1 LILKIFIIFNIKN
14 NKKKMEPIS
23 VTSNELSIVINNII
37 KKKLEDASNMGF
49 IEKNKLDELFSKLCI
64 INNIESKNENKI
76 KKTNEIVLEKNDN
89 IRVINYEKFPKKPSV
104 NLPFCNVIVNKW
116 CYGIKLNH
124 GLYTQCTNKK
134 IKNKD
139 YCKTCMKQSNKNKNK
154 LPNNGDITNRKF
166 GEIYIAPNKKKE
178 QSYSKIVKK
187 QNIEL
192 KFALREAKKLG
203 WTIPEKQLE
212 NLKNIKIS
220 PVVSDSSDDDN
231 IEIIDIKIKNASKE
245 FEKESKETENE
256 SKETENESKETENES
271 KETDNINNDDD
282 SNENDSDENDSDE
295 NDKDDD
301 EYDKLI
307 GKLDKIII
315 KGINYLLDKEGIM
328 NIYTNNKLIKN
339 LLLDDDGTPIGVYK
353 NKKVYPLEF

>member
-1 LILKIFIIFNIKN
+1 MILKIFIIFNIKN

-23 VTSNELSIVINNII
+23 VTSDELSIVINNII

-134 IKNKD
+134 NKNKD

-203 WTIPEKQLE
+203 WTIPKTQLE

-220 PVVSDSSDDDN
+220 PVVSDSSDDDD
-231 IEIIDIKIKNASKE
+231 IEIIDIKIKNASKG
-245 FEKESKETENE
+245 FENKSKETENE
-256 SKETENESKETENES
+256 SKETENESK
-271 KETDNINNDDD
+271 KIDNINNDDD
-282 SNENDSDENDSDE
+282 DDE

-307 GKLDKIII
+307 GKLDKITI
-315 KGINYLLDKEGIM
+315 KGNKYLLDKEGIM

-339 LLLDDDGTPIGVYK
+339 LLLDNDGTPIGIYK
-353 NKKVYPLEF
+353 NKKVIPLGF

>member
-1 LILKIFIIFNIKN
+1 MILKIFIIFNIKN

-134 IKNKD
+134 NKNKD

-203 WTIPEKQLE
+203 WTIPKTQLE

-220 PVVSDSSDDDN
+220 PVVSDSSDDDD
-231 IEIIDIKIKNASKE
+231 IEIIDIKIKNASKG
-245 FEKESKETENE
+245 FENKSKETENE
-256 SKETENESKETENES
+256 SKKI
-271 KETDNINNDDD
+271 DNINNDDD
-282 SNENDSDENDSDE
+282 DDE

-307 GKLDKIII
+307 GKLDKITI
-315 KGINYLLDKEGIM
+315 KGNKYLLDKEGIM

-339 LLLDDDGTPIGVYK
+339 LLLDNDGTPIGIYK
-353 NKKVYPLEF
+353 NKKVIPLGF

>member
-1 LILKIFIIFNIKN
+1 
-14 NKKKMEPIS
+14 MEPIS

-134 IKNKD
+134 NKNKD

-203 WTIPEKQLE
+203 WTIPKTQLE

-220 PVVSDSSDDDN
+220 PVVSDSSDDDD
-231 IEIIDIKIKNASKE
+231 IEIIDIKIKNASKG
-245 FEKESKETENE
+245 FENKSKETENE
-256 SKETENESKETENES
+256 SKETENESK
-271 KETDNINNDDD
+271 KIDNINNDDD
-282 SNENDSDENDSDE
+282 DDE

-307 GKLDKIII
+307 GKLDKITI
-315 KGINYLLDKEGIM
+315 KGNKYLLDKEGIM

-339 LLLDDDGTPIGVYK
+339 LLLDNDGTPIGIYK
-353 NKKVYPLEF
+353 NKKVIPLGF

>member
-1 LILKIFIIFNIKN
+1 
-14 NKKKMEPIS
+14 MEPIS
-23 VTSNELSIVINNII
+23 VTSDELSIVINNII

-134 IKNKD
+134 NKNKD

-203 WTIPEKQLE
+203 WTIPKTQLE

-220 PVVSDSSDDDN
+220 PVVSDSSDDDD
-231 IEIIDIKIKNASKE
+231 IEIIDIKIKNASKG
-245 FEKESKETENE
+245 FENKSKETENE
-256 SKETENESKETENES
+256 SKETENESK
-271 KETDNINNDDD
+271 KIDNINNDDD
-282 SNENDSDENDSDE
+282 DDE

-307 GKLDKIII
+307 GKLDKITI
-315 KGINYLLDKEGIM
+315 KGNKYLLDKEGIM

-339 LLLDDDGTPIGVYK
+339 LLLDNDGTPIGIYK
-353 NKKVYPLEF
+353 NKKVIPLGF

>member
-1 LILKIFIIFNIKN
+1 MILKIFIIFNIKN

-23 VTSNELSIVINNII
+23 VTSDELSIVINNII

-134 IKNKD
+134 NKNKD

-245 FEKESKETENE
+245 FENK
-256 SKETENESKETENES
+256 SKETENES

-307 GKLDKIII
+307 GKLDKITI
-315 KGINYLLDKEGIM
+315 KGNKYLLDKEGIM

>member
-1 LILKIFIIFNIKN
+1 
-14 NKKKMEPIS
+14 MEPIS
-23 VTSNELSIVINNII
+23 VTSDELSIVINNII

-134 IKNKD
+134 NKNKD

-245 FEKESKETENE
+245 FENESKETENE
-256 SKETENESKETENES
+256 SKETENESNETENASKEFENKSKETENES

-307 GKLDKIII
+307 GKLDKITI
-315 KGINYLLDKEGIM
+315 KGNKYLLDKEGIM

>member
-134 IKNKD
+134 NKNKD

-203 WTIPEKQLE
+203 WTIPKTQLE

-220 PVVSDSSDDDN
+220 PVVSDSSDDDD
-231 IEIIDIKIKNASKE
+231 IEIIDIKIKNASKG
-245 FEKESKETENE
+245 FENKSKETENE
-256 SKETENESKETENES
+256 SKETENESK
-271 KETDNINNDDD
+271 KIDNINNDDD
-282 SNENDSDENDSDE
+282 DDE

-307 GKLDKIII
+307 GKLDKITI
-315 KGINYLLDKEGIM
+315 KGNKYLLDKEGIM

-339 LLLDDDGTPIGVYK
+339 LLLDNDGTPIGIYK
-353 NKKVYPLEF
+353 NKKVIPLGF